1 MNILFIAAEVSPLSK
16 VGGLGDVAGSLTVA
30 LAELG
35 HDVRIVTPN
44 YSAIDAKRFPSEL
57 KGSAKLPAAAGAAFS
72 AGVRETRLK
81 NRVPVYLI
89 DMPEFFNR
97 PKVYGEND
105 DLERFWAFSQA
116 AVMVPELLGWQPD
129 VLHAHDWHAAIS
141 VSLMKAYRERHPIWN
156 KAGTLLTIHNIQYQG
171 HLNDK
176 FMSSGF
182 MDLGALSVDRLAN
195 LNIYPS
201 MMGLGLVAADV
212 MNTVSEGYS
221 REILTPEFGYGM
233 EPLLQQKQADLFG
246 VLNGI
251 DVREFDPSKDAHL
264 PFKFNLNTLDDR
276 GGNKAELQRKV
287 GLEVRADVPIF
298 GTVTRLAD
306 QKGIDLLADA
316 IPNILQIS
324 EAQIVILGNGNPD
337 LEARLTALT
346 NANKGRMAA
355 IIGFDVALG
364 QLIYAGSD
372 VFVMPSRF
380 EPCGLGQMIALRY
393 GSVPLVRQTGGL
405 ADTIQD
411 CGHDLSTGNGFV
423 FKNPNSQEIEDTM
436 IRAIRAYGSRNFW
449 RKLQQRGMAQD
460 LSWDMSAQKYISLYN
475 QAQGKR
481 GSIVSIS
488 EGRA

>member
-1 MNILFIAAEVSPLSK
+1 MNILFVAAEVSPLSK

-30 LAELG
+30 LSELG

-44 YSAIDAKRFPSEL
+44 YSAIDVKKFPSKS
-57 KGSAKLPAAAGAAFS
+57 KGSVKFTAPGGASFS
-72 AGVRETRLK
+72 ADVRETRLK
-81 NRVPVYLI
+81 NRIPVYLI

-97 PKVYGEND
+97 SKVYGEAD

-116 AVMVPELLGWQPD
+116 AVLVPELLGWQPD

-141 VSLMKAYRERHPIWN
+141 VSLMKAYRDRYPIWN
-156 KAGTLLTIHNIQYQG
+156 KAGTVLTIHNLQYQG

-201 MMGLGLVAADV
+201 MMGLGLVATDV
-212 MNTVSEGYS
+212 INTVSEGYS

-233 EPLLQQKQADLFG
+233 EPLLHQRQEDLVG

-251 DVREFDPSKDAHL
+251 DIREFDPSKDAYL
-264 PFKFNLNTLDDR
+264 PFKFDLNTINYR
-276 GGNKAELQRKV
+276 SGNKAELQRKV
-287 GLEVRADVPIF
+287 GLEVRADVPVF
-298 GTVTRLAD
+298 GAVTRLAD
-306 QKGIDLLADA
+306 QKGIDILADA
-316 IPNILQIS
+316 IPNILKAT
-324 EAQIVILGNGNPD
+324 EAQFVILGNGNPD
-337 LEARLTALT
+337 LEARLTTLT
-346 NANKGRMAA
+346 NANKGRMSA

-411 CGHDLSTGNGFV
+411 CGHDLSNGNGFV

-436 IRAIRAYGSRNFW
+436 IRAVRAYGSRNFW
-449 RKLQQRGMAQD
+449 GKLQQRGMAQD
-460 LSWDMSAQKYISLYN
+460 LSWDTSAQKYISIYK

-481 GSIVSIS
+481 SSIVSIS
-488 EGRA
+488 GGRS